1 MITNVKFCIIYKK
14 LVLKYTIL
22 LASWFYAF
30 PSNTLEN
37 SASVIK
43 KSYEYFNY
51 FDISKDLEIVKI
63 FKYYTS

>member
-1 MITNVKFCIIYKK
+1 L
-14 LVLKYTIL
+14 LVLKCTIL
-22 LASWFYAF
+22 LASWFNTF
-30 PSNTLEN
+30 HSNTLEN

-63 FKYYTS
+63 FEYFIPLKF